1 MGDIVKAKPASL
13 KDVYL
18 KVLFSLQLWDQV

>member
-1 MGDIVKAKPASL
+1 MGAIVKAKPASL